1 MSLPEAFD
9 PDVLALPLF
18 DAAHRTLADE
28 IGQWCADRAKAWAGL
43 DTTDPAAA
51 GRGMLAELGQA
62 GWLRHLGPDRPGC
75 DIGSGRPDRD
85 IRSGQ
90 PDRDIRSLC
99 LRRQALAYHEDL
111 ADFGYSIQELT
122 AAAIARHG
130 TDEQR
135 RRHLPGLAAGTSAGA
150 LALSESGAGS
160 DLAAV
165 ALEATPDGDGF
176 VLNGTKAW
184 IAQGD
189 IADVCVVLA
198 RTGDGP
204 GPLGLTTFLVDCAA
218 PGFGAEPIGA
228 IAPRSWAS
236 LTFTDFRAGP
246 ETVLGERGQGLVVA
260 LDVLE
265 RARATVAAAA
275 IGFARRAFRLA
286 LDHARTR
293 KAYGGRLADLQLV
306 RSSLAGMDVK
316 LSAASLLTARA
327 AWAMDLGL
335 DYAKHSS
342 AAKLYSTEAAGE
354 IVDAAVQIFG
364 AAGLVSG
371 SAMERLYRQIRSLRI
386 YEGSSEVIA
395 MTIADAL

>member
-1 MSLPEAFD
+1 MTPHGVFD
-9 PDVLALPLF
+9 PGVLALPLF
-18 DAAHRTLADE
+18 DDTHRDLSEE
-28 IGQWCADRAKAWAGL
+28 IGKWCEDRAGAWGSL

-51 GRGMLAELGQA
+51 GRTMLAELGRA
-62 GWLRHLGPDRPGC
+62 GWLSHLDPDRP
-75 DIGSGRPDRD
+75 DSDV
-85 IRSGQ
+85 
-90 PDRDIRSLC
+90 RSLC

-111 ADFGYSIQELT
+111 ADFAYSIQELT
-122 AAAIARHG
+122 ASAIARHG
-130 TDEQR
+130 TEQQR
-135 RRHLPGLAAGTSAGA
+135 RRHLPGLADGTSAGA
-150 LALSESGAGS
+150 LAFSEPGAGS

-176 VLNGTKAW
+176 VLNGTKTW

-204 GPLGLTTFLVDCAA
+204 GPLGLTTFLVECGA
-218 PGFGAEPIGA
+218 PGLTAEPIGA
-228 IAPRSWAS
+228 IAPRSWAE
-236 LTFTDFRAGP
+236 LTFTDFHVGADA
-246 ETVLGERGQGLVVA
+246 VLGERAQGLVVA

-275 IGFARRAFRLA
+275 IGFGRRAFRLA

-293 KAYGGRLADLQLV
+293 KAYRGRLVDLQLV
-306 RSSLAGMDVK
+306 KASLAGMDVK

-327 AWAMDLGL
+327 AWAIDADL
-335 DYAKHSS
+335 DHAKHSS
-342 AAKLYSTEAAGE
+342 TAKLHATEAAGE
-354 IVDAAVQIFG
+354 IVDGAVQIFG

-371 SAMERLYRQIRSLRI
+371 SAIERLYRQIRSLRV
-386 YEGSSEVIA
+386 YEGSSAVLE

>member
-1 MSLPEAFD
+1 MSLSEVFD

-18 DAAHRTLADE
+18 DDAHRTLTDE
-28 IGQWCADRAKAWAGL
+28 IGQWCGDRAEAWMSL
-43 DTTDPAAA
+43 DTTDPAAT
-51 GRGMLAELGQA
+51 GRAMLAELGES
-62 GWLRHLGPDRPGC
+62 GWLRHLDPDQPGS
-75 DIGSGRPDRD
+75 DL
-85 IRSGQ
+85 
-90 PDRDIRSLC
+90 RSLC
-99 LRRQALAYHEDL
+99 LRRQALAYYEDL
-111 ADFGYSIQELT
+111 ADFTYSIQELT
-122 AAAIARHG
+122 AAAIDRHG
-130 TDEQR
+130 TDQQR
-135 RRHLPGLAAGTSAGA
+135 RRHLPGLATGTSAGA
-150 LALSESGAGS
+150 LAVSEPGAGS

-176 VLNGTKAW
+176 VLNGTKTW

-204 GPLGLTTFLVDCAA
+204 GPLGLTTFVADCSA
-218 PGFGAEPIGA
+218 PGFEAEPIGA
-228 IAPRSWAS
+228 IAPRSWAE
-236 LTFTDFRAGP
+236 LTFTDFRVGP
-246 ETVLGERGQGLVVA
+246 EAVLGERGQGLVVA

-265 RARATVAAAA
+265 RARATVAGAA

-286 LDHARTR
+286 LQHARSR

-327 AWAMDLGL
+327 AWATDVDL
-335 DYAKHSS
+335 DHAKHSS
-342 AAKLYSTEAAGE
+342 TAKLYGTEAAGQ
-354 IVDAAVQIFG
+354 IVDSAVQILG

-371 SAMERLYRQIRSLRI
+371 SAMERLYRQVRSLRI
-386 YEGSSEVIA
+386 YEGSSEVIE

>member
-9 PDVLALPLF
+9 PSVLDLPLF
-18 DAAHRTLADE
+18 DDAHRALAAE
-28 IGQWCADRAKAWAGL
+28 IERWCADHAGEWAGL
-43 DTTDPAAA
+43 DAGDPAVA
-51 GRGMLAELGQA
+51 GRALLAELGQA
-62 GWLRHLGPDRPGC
+62 GWLRHLDPARTEPGRPGS
-75 DIGSGRPDRD
+75 DF
-85 IRSGQ
+85 
-90 PDRDIRSLC
+90 RSLC
-99 LRRQALAYHEDL
+99 LRRQALAYYEDL
-111 ADFGYSIQELT
+111 ADFAYSIQELT
-122 AAAIARHG
+122 AMAITRHG
-130 TDEQR
+130 TGRQAR
-135 RRHLPGLAAGTSAGA
+135 RYLPGLAAGTSAGA
-150 LALSESGAGS
+150 LALSEPGAGS

-165 ALEATPDGDGF
+165 MLEATPDGDGF
-176 VLNGTKAW
+176 VLNGTKTW

-204 GPLGLTTFLVDCAA
+204 GPLGLSTFLVDCRA
-218 PGFGAEPIGA
+218 PGLKTEAVGA
-228 IAPRSWAS
+228 IAPRSWAR
-236 LTFTDFRAGP
+236 LTFTDFRVGP
-246 ETVLGERGQGLVVA
+246 DDLLGERGQGFVIA

-275 IGFARRAFRLA
+275 VGFARRAFRLA

-306 RSSLAGMDVK
+306 RSSLASMDVK

-327 AWAMDLGL
+327 ARAIDGDL
-335 DYAKHSS
+335 DYAKHSA

-354 IVDAAVQIFG
+354 IVDGAVQIFG
-364 AAGLVSG
+364 AAGLVAG
-371 SAMERLYRQIRSLRI
+371 SAIERTYRQIRSLRV

>member
-1 MSLPEAFD
+1 MSLPEEFD

-18 DAAHRTLADE
+18 DDAHRTLAEE
-28 IGQWCADRAKAWAGL
+28 IGQWCADRAESWASL
-43 DTTDPAAA
+43 DTADPAAT
-51 GRGMLAELGQA
+51 GRTLLAELGTS
-62 GWLRHLGPDRPGC
+62 GWLRHLDP
-75 DIGSGRPDRD
+75 
-85 IRSGQ
+85 GQ
-90 PDRDIRSLC
+90 PDSDLRSLC

-111 ADFGYSIQELT
+111 ADFTYSIQELT

-150 LALSESGAGS
+150 LAVSEPGAGS
-160 DLAAV
+160 DLAAAV
-165 ALEATPDGDGF
+165 LEATPDGDGF
-176 VLNGTKAW
+176 VLNGTKTW

-204 GPLGLTTFLVDCAA
+204 GPLGLTTFVVDCDT
-218 PGFGAEPIGA
+218 PGLKAEPIDA
-228 IAPRSWAS
+228 IAPRSWAE
-236 LTFTDFRAGP
+236 LTFTDFRVGP
-246 ETVLGERGQGLVVA
+246 EAVLGERGQGLVVA

-265 RARATVAAAA
+265 RARVTVAAAA
-275 IGFARRAFRLA
+275 LGFARRAFRLA
-286 LDHARTR
+286 LDRARTR

-316 LSAASLLTARA
+316 LAAASLLTARA
-327 AWAMDLGL
+327 AWATDTGR
-335 DYAKHSS
+335 DRPKHSS
-342 AAKLYSTEAAGE
+342 TAKLYGTEAAGE
-354 IVDAAVQIFG
+354 IVDSAVQIFG

-371 SAMERLYRQIRSLRI
+371 SEMERLYRQVRSLRI
-386 YEGSSEVIA
+386 YEGSSEVIE

>member
-9 PDVLALPLF
+9 PYVLALPLF
-18 DAAHRTLADE
+18 DDAHRTLSDE
-28 IGQWCADRAKAWAGL
+28 IEQWCRDRAEAWVSL
-43 DTTDPAAA
+43 DTTDPAAT
-51 GRGMLAELGQA
+51 GRAMLAELGQS
-62 GWLRHLGPDRPGC
+62 GWLRHLDPD
-75 DIGSGRPDRD
+75 
-85 IRSGQ
+85 Q
-90 PDRDIRSLC
+90 PDSDLRSLC
-99 LRRQALAYHEDL
+99 LRRQALAYYEDL
-111 ADFGYSIQELT
+111 ADFSYSIQELT

-130 TDEQR
+130 TDQQR
-135 RRHLPGLAAGTSAGA
+135 RRYLPGLATGTDAGA
-150 LALSESGAGS
+150 LAVSEPGAGS

-165 ALEATPDGDGF
+165 VLEATPDGDGF
-176 VLNGTKAW
+176 VLNGTKTW

-204 GPLGLTTFLVDCAA
+204 GPLGLTTFLVDCGT
-218 PGFGAEPIGA
+218 PGFEAEPISA
-228 IAPRSWAS
+228 IAPRSWAE
-236 LTFTDFRAGP
+236 LTFTDFRVGTEA
-246 ETVLGERGQGLVVA
+246 VLGERGQGLVVA

-327 AWAMDLGL
+327 AWAMDVDL
-335 DYAKHSS
+335 DHAKHSS
-342 AAKLYSTEAAGE
+342 TAKLYCTEAAGE
-354 IVDAAVQIFG
+354 IVDSAVQIFG

-386 YEGSSEVIA
+386 YEGSSEVIE